1 MKKEGK
7 QTSSG
12 DKALTGNLVHV
23 QSGQAVGNCG
33 PGTSDVGEVVIPA
46 DYRYPGTVAGGE

>member
-12 DKALTGNLVHV
+12 DKALTGNLTHI
-23 QSGQAVGNCG
+23 QTGQAVGNCG

-46 DYRYPGTVAGGE
+46 DYRYGGGVSGGE

>member
-1 MKKEGK
+1 MKKESK

-12 DKALTGNLVHV
+12 DTALTGNLTHI

-33 PGTSDVGEVVIPA
+33 PGASDVGEVVIPA
-46 DYRYPGTVAGGE
+46 DYRHGGGVAGGE

>member
-1 MKKEGK
+1 MKDKTK

-12 DKALTGNLVHV
+12 DSALTGTVVHIS
-23 QSGQAVGNCG
+23 SGQSVGNCG

-46 DYRYPGTVAGGE
+46 DHRYGGGVAGGE